1 MTTENSAF
9 FDLLAE
15 ALLPVDTP
23 PAGTPWNHSE
33 LIDLIAENGTAIRPA
48 AVLIGLTERSSGLH
62 VILTRRTEALRHH
75 AGQISFP
82 GGRIE
87 ESDSSPVAAAM
98 REAHEE
104 IGLVPNHVEPL
115 GYLDSFLTI
124 TGFHVYPVLAKVS
137 DDYVPKADPS
147 EVDEI
152 FEVPLEF
159 VLDPKNAK
167 PIEIE
172 YRGRNRTIIE
182 FQYREYRIWGATA
195 SILVN
200 LAKRIGQA
208 SS

>member
-1 MTTENSAF
+1 VIETSLFFESLSGILHSAS
-9 FDLLAE
+9 
-15 ALLPVDTP
+15 TP
-23 PAGTPWNHSE
+23 PAETPWNYHE
-33 LIDLIAENGTAIRPA
+33 LIDLISENATVIRPA
-48 AVLIGLTERSSGLH
+48 AVLIGLIERETGLQ

-87 ESDSSPVAAAM
+87 DADKDPVAAAM

-104 IGLVPNHVEPL
+104 IGLLPEHIKAL

-124 TGFHVYPVLAKVS
+124 TGFHVYPVVARVS
-137 DDYVPKADPS
+137 ADFVPLADPN

-159 VLDPKNAK
+159 VLNLNNAK

-182 FQYREYRIWGATA
+182 FQYEHYRIWGATA
-195 SILVN
+195 SMLVN
-200 LAKRIGQA
+200 FRKRIEQA
-208 SS
+208 QS

>member
-1 MTTENSAF
+1 M
-9 FDLLAE
+9 
-15 ALLPVDTP
+15 
-23 PAGTPWNHSE
+23 
-33 LIDLIAENGTAIRPA
+33 IRPA
-48 AVLIGLTERSSGLH
+48 AVLIGLIERSSGLH

-87 ESDSSPVAAAM
+87 ASDSDPIAAAM

-104 IGLVPNHVEPL
+104 TGMLPNYIEPF

-124 TGFHVYPVLAKVS
+124 TGFHVYPVVAKVS
-137 DDYVPKADPS
+137 SDFIAKADPD

-152 FEVPLEF
+152 FEVPLDF
-159 VLDPKNAK
+159 VLNPANAK

-172 YRGRNRTIIE
+172 YRGKNRTIIE
-182 FQYREYRIWGATA
+182 FQYEQYRIWGATA

-200 LAKRIGQA
+200 FRKRIEQV
-208 SS
+208 SLR

>member
-1 MTTENSAF
+1 MINPQKF
-9 FDLLAE
+9 FE
-15 ALLPVDTP
+15 SIPGALHTVAATP
-23 PAGTPWNHSE
+23 AHTAWNYHE
-33 LIDLIAENGTAIRPA
+33 LIDLISENGTAIRPA
-48 AVLIGLTERSSGLH
+48 AVLIGLIERDSGLH

-87 ESDSSPVAAAM
+87 EIDIDPVAAAV

-104 IGLVPNHVEPL
+104 IGLLPAHVEPL

-137 DDYVPKADPS
+137 ADFIAKADPS

-159 VLDPKNAK
+159 VLSPHNAK

-172 YRGRNRTIIE
+172 YRGKNRTIIE
-182 FQYREYRIWGATA
+182 FQYGQYRIWGATA
-195 SILVN
+195 SMLVN
-200 LAKRIGQA
+200 FRKRIEQA
-208 SS
+208 GLE

>member
-1 MTTENSAF
+1 MTETSLFFESLSGVLHSASIAP
-9 FDLLAE
+9 AE
-15 ALLPVDTP
+15 
-23 PAGTPWNHSE
+23 TPWNYHE
-33 LIDLIAENGTAIRPA
+33 LIDLISENATVIRPA
-48 AVLIGLTERSSGLH
+48 AVLIGLIERETGLQ

-87 ESDSSPVAAAM
+87 EADKDPVAAAM
-98 REAHEE
+98 REAREE
-104 IGLVPNHVEPL
+104 IGLLPEHIQAL

-124 TGFHVYPVLAKVS
+124 TGFHVYPVVARVS
-137 DDYVPKADPS
+137 ADFIPLADPN

-159 VLDPKNAK
+159 VLNLNNAK

-182 FQYREYRIWGATA
+182 FQYENYRIWGATA
-195 SILVN
+195 SMLVN
-200 LAKRIGQA
+200 FRKRIEQA
-208 SS
+208 QS